1 MRSRSIALAGSIA
14 LVAIAF
20 LAYTSF
26 LANVP
31 IHSSSLTGPSNSTRN
46 NPGAS
51 TTLEDLITGKF
62 PTGSDKH
69 GTGGVTVTVQNLQVL
84 YVRTETDGD
93 WHVGVTDGR
102 VPVFIT
108 EIIPSDQ
115 ASEGMPPVG
124 ATIDE
129 TGIAY
134 CDTAHQTESW
144 HGNTCWEIHPVT
156 AWRLSS
162 GSISQGSTQS
172 KTTPAD
178 YNVTIAYGQDPISRG
193 STQTITVLVQ
203 DSDGPVRGSS
213 VSIEV
218 DYASGSTVHNF
229 TCTTSSDGTCSIS
242 WEIGPTATPGTFT
255 VIVEAGGKSFDSSF
269 SVTG

>member
-1 MRSRSIALAGSIA
+1 M
-14 LVAIAF
+14 
-20 LAYTSF
+20 
-26 LANVP
+26 
-31 IHSSSLTGPSNSTRN
+31 
-46 NPGAS
+46 
-51 TTLEDLITGKF
+51 
-62 PTGSDKH
+62 
-69 GTGGVTVTVQNLQVL
+69 TVQNLHVL

-102 VPVFIT
+102 VAVFIT
-108 EIIPSDQ
+108 EITPSYQ

-124 ATIDE
+124 STIDE

-134 CDTAHQTESW
+134 CDIAHQTERW

-162 GSISQGSTQS
+162 SGISQSSTQN
-172 KTTPAD
+172 TTIAADFTD
-178 YNVTIAYGQDPISRG
+178 YNVSISYDQDPISRG

-203 DSDGPVRGSS
+203 DSDGPVRNAS

-242 WEIGPTATPGTFT
+242 WEIGPTATPGTFR
-255 VIVEAGGKSFDSSF
+255 VIVEAGGQDFDSSF
-269 SVTG
+269 SVTD